1 MHIQKQDLPIKI
13 QAPGATARQGTN
25 FGEAAG
31 TFGAE
36 YFTLGAG
43 TDLGPLLEGLHDDLC
58 HSPHWGYV
66 IVGRVVVTYRDA
78 PAEICATGDIFFWPA
93 GHSVRVEEDAELV
106 LFSPQ
111 QEHGDVMDHILAKM
125 AGG

>member
-1 MHIQKQDLPIKI
+1 MRLSKELIPTKI
-13 QAPGATARQGTN
+13 DIPGAKARQLSD
-25 FGEAAG
+25 
-31 TFGAE
+31 FGAAYGVLGVE
-36 YFTLGAG
+36 YFSMGAG
-43 TDLGPLLEGLHDDLC
+43 VDLAPLLEGLKGDVC